1 MPVSDVEHASIIG
14 FKGWVQVGHGPV
26 YHPCAAALENELDRR
41 RQAAY
46 EVGGMAP
53 GRSEFFKTVIVG
65 NSGSGK
71 SWLAERLA
79 EGLGTVAIDL
89 DSIHWVPGGYN
100 CRRDPDLAKSMVR
113 DQASK
118 DCWVIEGVYGW
129 LAYEALPSATAFI
142 WLDLPEAECIENIR
156 GRGLRQGGD
165 EASFEALIA
174 WAGEYRIRDN
184 ANSFTGH
191 SRLFELFKDRK
202 FRLRSRAEI
211 ADLVRTLS

>member
-1 MPVSDVEHASIIG
+1 
-14 FKGWVQVGHGPV
+14 
-26 YHPCAAALENELDRR
+26 
-41 RQAAY
+41 
-46 EVGGMAP
+46 MAP
-53 GRSEFFKTVIVG
+53 GRSEFSKTVIVG

-79 EGLGTVAIDL
+79 EGLGTAAIDL

-100 CRRDPDLAKSMVR
+100 ARRDPDLAKSMVR

-118 DCWVIEGVYGW
+118 DCWIIEGVYGW

-156 GRGLRQGGD
+156 GRGLRRGGD
-165 EASFEALIA
+165 EAAFEALIA
-174 WAGEYRIRDN
+174 WAAEYRTRDN

-191 SRLFELFKDRK
+191 SRLFELFKGRMLH
-202 FRLRSRAEI
+202 LRSRAEMTSFLE
-211 ADLVRTLS
+211 ALFDGSAALQKPFSPKSLSK

>member
-1 MPVSDVEHASIIG
+1 
-14 FKGWVQVGHGPV
+14 
-26 YHPCAAALENELDRR
+26 
-41 RQAAY
+41 
-46 EVGGMAP
+46 MAP
-53 GRSEFFKTVIVG
+53 GRPEFFRTVIVG

-89 DSIHWVPGGYN
+89 DAIHWMLGGYN
-100 CRRDPDLAKSMVR
+100 ARRDTDLAKSMVR
-113 DQASK
+113 DQSSK
-118 DCWVIEGVYGW
+118 DRWIIEGVYGW

-142 WLDLPEAECIENIR
+142 WLDLPEGECIENIR
-156 GRGLRQGGD
+156 GRGLRRGGD

-174 WAGEYRIRDN
+174 WAGEYRTRDN

-191 SRLFELFKDRK
+191 LRLFELFEGRK

-211 ADLVRTLS
+211 ADFLKTLS

>member
-1 MPVSDVEHASIIG
+1 
-14 FKGWVQVGHGPV
+14 
-26 YHPCAAALENELDRR
+26 
-41 RQAAY
+41 
-46 EVGGMAP
+46 MAP
-53 GRSEFFKTVIVG
+53 GHSEFSKTIIVG

-71 SWLAERLA
+71 SWLAEKLA
-79 EGLGTVAIDL
+79 EGPGTVAIDL
-89 DSIHWVPGGYN
+89 DTIHWVPGGYN
-100 CRRDPDLAKSMVR
+100 TRQDPDLAKSMVR

-118 DCWVIEGVYGW
+118 DRWIIEGVYGW
-129 LAYEALPSATAFI
+129 LAYEALPSATALI

-156 GRGLRQGGD
+156 RRGLRRGGD

-191 SRLFELFKDRK
+191 SRLFELFEGRK

-211 ADLVRTLS
+211 ADLLQMLS